1 MLLRNCEIGYGAWV
15 TEQGQV
21 LTQGQTH
28 LHQVGYSEGD
38 NVQVAVVAAAVVG
51 RTGERW
57 LGHGEET

>member
-1 MLLRNCEIGYGAWV
+1 MELGYGTWV

-21 LTQGQTH
+21 LTQRQTH
-28 LHQVGYSEGD
+28 LHQVGCSEGD
-38 NVQVAVVAAAVVG
+38 SVQVAAAAAAAVAG